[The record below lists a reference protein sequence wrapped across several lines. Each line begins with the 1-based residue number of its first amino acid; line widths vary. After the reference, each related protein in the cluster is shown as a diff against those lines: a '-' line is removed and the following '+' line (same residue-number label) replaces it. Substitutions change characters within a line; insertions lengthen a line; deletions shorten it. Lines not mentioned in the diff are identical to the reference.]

1 MSSMEDNAKMQALE
15 QDWANLQLMK
25 HSNVDNYVLEL
36 KLLIRKSIKL
46 KLFANTEDAKYR
58 ILNTL
63 GIDFENVR
71 EFFQFQ
77 TVDEILRHIEVY
89 ANYSEASALVPH
101 MSCDTTQ
108 GVNCDASEYTTLV
121 DSELWIGD
129 VRDYKGALRLNR
141 EEYGRITVF
150 DYDSESTRRYL
161 FKVDFEDERP
171 SWQLLARD
179 AILSCYDILCRGGD
193 FTKITFPGIVV
204 TRSIEQLNCLH

>member
-89 ANYSEASALVPH
+89 ANYSEASFCTCAPYVL
-101 MSCDTTQ
+101 
-108 GVNCDASEYTTLV
+108 
-121 DSELWIGD
+121 
-129 VRDYKGALRLNR
+129 
-141 EEYGRITVF
+141 
-150 DYDSESTRRYL
+150 
-161 FKVDFEDERP
+161 
-171 SWQLLARD
+171 
-179 AILSCYDILCRGGD
+179 
-193 FTKITFPGIVV
+193 
-204 TRSIEQLNCLH
+204 